1 MLPKQ
6 FLRSE
11 YKKAE
16 ANQTLGGTKS
26 MQFRKSWIMALAL
39 TSVVALS
46 ACGNNGNNTATNNGG
61 NNAAATN
68 TPTESSSGS
77 DLSGSIL
84 ASGSTALQ
92 PLVEQVAESFMDAN
106 NGVDIQVQGG
116 GSGTG
121 LTQVAEKQVDIGN
134 SDVFA
139 EEKLKDA
146 DAEKAKA
153 LVDHQVAVVAIAA
166 VSNPDAGVD
175 SLTKQQLV
183 DIFTGKIT
191 NWKDVGGADQAI
203 QIINRPSSS
212 GTRATFENFALGTK
226 TEDLQGSVQEDSSG
240 TVKKMIGET
249 PGAIGYLA
257 LSYLDDSVKTLNY
270 DGVEPSVDNVISG
283 KYPVWAYEHMYTN
296 GEPNE
301 IVKAFLDYMLT
312 DEVQNGDVVDL
323 GYIPANQMQVSR
335 DVEGNVT
342 KK

>member
-1 MLPKQ
+1 
-6 FLRSE
+6 
-11 YKKAE
+11 
-16 ANQTLGGTKS
+16 
-26 MQFRKSWIMALAL
+26 MQFRKSWVMALAL
-39 TSVVALS
+39 TGVVALS
-46 ACGNNGNNTATNNGG
+46 ACGNNGGNNAATNSGG
-61 NNAAATN
+61 NAAATN
-68 TPTESSSGS
+68 APTEASSGS

-92 PLVEQVAESFMDAN
+92 PLVEQVAEKFMEKN
-106 NGVDIQVQGG
+106 SGVDIQVQGG

-146 DAEKAKA
+146 DAEKAKS

-166 VSNPDAGVD
+166 VTHPDAGVD

-183 DIFTGKIT
+183 DIFTGKVT
-191 NWKDVGGADQAI
+191 NWKEVGGADQKI
-203 QIINRPSSS
+203 QIINRPGSS

-226 TEDLQGSVQEDSSG
+226 TEDLQGSIQEDSSG

-257 LSYLDDSVKTLNY
+257 LSYLDSSVKTLKY
-270 DGVEPSVDNVISG
+270 DGVEPSVDNVIAG

-296 GEPNE
+296 GEPNAQ
-301 IVKAFLDYMLT
+301 VKAFLDYFMT

-323 GYIPANQMQVSR
+323 GYISASKMQVSR
-335 DVEGNVT
+335 DVAGTVT
-342 KK
+342 TK

>member
-1 MLPKQ
+1 
-6 FLRSE
+6 
-11 YKKAE
+11 
-16 ANQTLGGTKS
+16 

-46 ACGNNGNNTATNNGG
+46 ACGNSNNGG

-68 TPTESSSGS
+68 TPTENSGS
-77 DLSGSIL
+77 GAELSGSIL

-92 PLVEQVAESFMDAN
+92 PLVEQAAESFMDAN
-106 NGVDIQVQGG
+106 SGVDIQVQGG

-121 LTQVAEKQVDIGN
+121 LTQVAEGQVDIGN

-146 DAEKAKA
+146 DAEKAAA

-175 SLTKQQLV
+175 NLTKQQLV

-191 NWKDVGGADQAI
+191 NWSEVGGADQAI

-212 GTRATFENFALGTK
+212 GTRATFEAFALGTK

-257 LSYLDDSVKTLNY
+257 LSYLDDTVKTLNY
-270 DGVEPSVDNVISG
+270 DGVEPSVDNVVSG
-283 KYPVWAYEHMYTN
+283 EYPVWAYQHMYTN

-301 IVKAFLDYMLT
+301 VVKAFLDYMLT

-323 GYIPANQMQVSR
+323 GYIPANAMQVSR

-342 KK
+342 TK

>member
-1 MLPKQ
+1 
-6 FLRSE
+6 
-11 YKKAE
+11 
-16 ANQTLGGTKS
+16 
-26 MQFRKSWIMALAL
+26 MQFRKSWIMTLAL
-39 TSVVALS
+39 TSVLALS
-46 ACGNNGNNTATNNGG
+46 ACGSNNGGNNAPANAGG

-68 TPTESSSGS
+68 APTETSSGS

-92 PLVEQVAESFMDAN
+92 PLVEQVAEKFMDKNA
-106 NGVDIQVQGG
+106 GVDIQVQGG

-139 EEKLKDA
+139 EEKLKGD
-146 DAEKAKA
+146 DAEKAAA

-166 VSNPDAGVD
+166 VAHKDAGVD
-175 SLTKQQLV
+175 GLTKQQLV
-183 DIFTGKIT
+183 DIFSGKVT
-191 NWKDVGGADQAI
+191 NWKEVGGADQKI
-203 QIINRPSSS
+203 QIINRPGSS

-226 TEDLQGSVQEDSSG
+226 TEDLQGSIQEDSSG

-257 LSYLDDSVKTLNY
+257 LSYLDDSVKTLSY

-283 KYPVWAYEHMYTN
+283 KYPVWAYQHMYTN

-301 IVKAFLDYMLT
+301 TVKAFLDYIMT
-312 DEVQNGDVVDL
+312 EEVQTADVVEL
-323 GYIPANQMQVSR
+323 GYIPALNMQVAR

>member
-1 MLPKQ
+1 
-6 FLRSE
+6 
-11 YKKAE
+11 
-16 ANQTLGGTKS
+16 

-46 ACGNNGNNTATNNGG
+46 ACGNGGNNNGG

-68 TPTESSSGS
+68 TPTENGSGTE
-77 DLSGSIL
+77 LSGTIL

-92 PLVEQVAESFMDAN
+92 PLVELVAEEFMDAN
-106 NGVDIQVQGG
+106 TGVDIQVQGG

-121 LTQVAEKQVDIGN
+121 LTQVSEKQVDIGN

-166 VSNPDAGVD
+166 VTNPDAGVD
-175 SLTKQQLV
+175 GLTKQQLV
-183 DIFTGKIT
+183 DIFTGKVK
-191 NWKDVGGADQAI
+191 NWNEVGGADQAI
-203 QIINRPSSS
+203 QIINRPGSS
-212 GTRATFENFALGTK
+212 GTRATFESFALGTK
-226 TEDLQGSVQEDSSG
+226 TADQEGSIQEDSSG

-296 GEPNE
+296 GEPE
-301 IVKAFLDYMLT
+301 AHVKAFLDYFMT
-312 DEVQNGDVVDL
+312 DEVQTGEVVEL
-323 GYIPANQMQVSR
+323 GYIPASQMQVSR

-342 KK
+342 TK

>member
-1 MLPKQ
+1 
-6 FLRSE
+6 
-11 YKKAE
+11 
-16 ANQTLGGTKS
+16 
-26 MQFRKSWIMALAL
+26 MQFRKTWVMALAL

-46 ACGNNGNNTATNNGG
+46 ACGSNNGG
-61 NNAAATN
+61 NNAATNNGGANATA
-68 TPTESSSGS
+68 TTAPTETSSGA

-92 PLVEQVAESFMDAN
+92 PLVEQVAEKFMETNKD
-106 NGVDIQVQGG
+106 VDIQVQGG

-166 VSNPDAGVD
+166 VSHPDAGVD

-183 DIFTGKIT
+183 DIFTGKVT
-191 NWKDVGGADQAI
+191 NWKEVGGKDQKI

-212 GTRATFENFALGTK
+212 GTRATFEGFALGTK
-226 TEDLQGSVQEDSSG
+226 TEDLQGSIQEDSSG

-257 LSYLDDSVKTLNY
+257 LSYLDDSVKTLKY
-270 DGVEPSVDNVISG
+270 DGVEPSVDNVVSG

-301 IVKAFLDYMLT
+301 IVKAFLDYIMT
-312 DEVQNGDVVDL
+312 PEVQTG
-323 GYIPANQMQVSR
+323 
-335 DVEGNVT
+335 
-342 KK
+342 

>member
-1 MLPKQ
+1 M
-6 FLRSE
+6 RS
-11 YKKAE
+11 K
-16 ANQTLGGTKS
+16 
-26 MQFRKSWIMALAL
+26 KSWIMALAL
-39 TSVVALS
+39 TSVLALS
-46 ACGNNGNNTATNNGG
+46 ACGNNGGNNTAGS
-61 NNAAATN
+61 NA
-68 TPTESSSGS
+68 PTETSGAE
-77 DLSGSIL
+77 LSGSIL

-92 PLVEQVAESFMDAN
+92 PLVEQVAEKFMEQN

-146 DAEKAKA
+146 DEDKAKA

-166 VSNPDAGVD
+166 VAHPDAGVD
-175 SLTKQQLV
+175 NLTKQQLV
-183 DIFTGKIT
+183 DIFTGKVT
-191 NWKDVGGADQAI
+191 NWKEVGGADQKI
-203 QIINRPSSS
+203 QIINRPASS
-212 GTRATFENFALGTK
+212 GTRATFEKFALGTK
-226 TEDLQGSVQEDSSG
+226 TEDLKGSIQEDSSG

-270 DGVEPSVDNVISG
+270 DSVEPSVDNVVSG

-301 IVKAFLDYMLT
+301 MVKAFLDYFLT
-312 DEVQNGDVVDL
+312 DEVQNGDVTDL
-323 GYIPANQMQVSR
+323 GYIPASKMQVSR
-335 DVEGNVT
+335 DVAGNVT
-342 KK
+342 NK